1 MELSKKQQEML
12 EGKHGRGARK
22 AMEILVAYGECYNAE
37 RMIPITSVHIAGNY
51 PVLMD
56 EGIEWLED
64 LAQGGTKVSVYTT
77 KNPEMFDFDDWEEL
91 KVPEIYQERQRRIDA
106 VLRSLGVTLTY
117 SCHHYLLGNVPR
129 FGDHIAWASSGSQV
143 YANSVIGARSNR
155 DGDHVAL
162 AAAITGVIP
171 EWGMHLTEN
180 RRGQVVVETERLNL
194 EGFTTAD
201 YQAIGW
207 RVGKIVGDKIPVFVN
222 LPADSAIQNIKG
234 ILYTLTVTG
243 AVGLVHL
250 VGITPEAPT
259 LEAAFGGTVRPLDR
273 ISVEQKDIDQAYG
286 EISFTSEDKVDMVI
300 FGCPQCSIQ
309 EIQEIAGM
317 LEGKSVHPETQLW
330 ICTSAWVKT
339 LCERMGL
346 LEALKSCGV
355 RVVADVGAADGPHL
369 YLKEQGVRVI
379 AINSARGSYY
389 AHNLFGMDTWFG
401 SSRECIQTAISGRW
415 EGRK

>member
-91 KVPEIYQERQRRIDA
+91 KVPEMYQDRQRRIDA

-415 EGRK
+415 EGKK